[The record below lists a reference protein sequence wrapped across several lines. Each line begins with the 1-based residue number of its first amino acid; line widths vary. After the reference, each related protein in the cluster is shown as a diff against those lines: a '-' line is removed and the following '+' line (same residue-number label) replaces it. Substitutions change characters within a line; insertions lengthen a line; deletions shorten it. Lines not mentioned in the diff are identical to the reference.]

1 MAMSQE
7 ERDCRA
13 CALEACNRVGLYP
26 ADMTITDFVQR
37 SCAELVEAEE
47 LTCPIGASDF
57 TDGLKTF
64 REHFRQCLKDKGHD
78 GFAIFLQA
86 LCNSEPDQPTVPST
100 WATWCR
106 FHADRL

>member
-1 MAMSQE
+1 MAISDE
-7 ERDCRA
+7 ERDCRT
-13 CALEACNRVGLYP
+13 CALEACKRVGLYP
-26 ADMTITDFVQR
+26 AAMTVADFVKH
-37 SCAELVEAEE
+37 SCLELLEAEE
-47 LTCPIGASDF
+47 LSCPIGPLDF

-64 REHFRQCLKDKGHD
+64 REHFRACLKANGHE

-86 LCNSEPDQPTVPST
+86 LCHSEPNQPTLPST

>member
-1 MAMSQE
+1 MAISDD

-13 CALEACNRVGLYP
+13 CALKACQRVGLYP
-26 ADMTITDFVQR
+26 AEMTVAEFVKR
-37 SCAELVEAEE
+37 SCNELVEAEE
-47 LTCPIGASDF
+47 LSCPIGPTDF

-64 REHFRQCLKDKGHD
+64 REHFRACLKDKGHV

-86 LCNSEPDQPTVPST
+86 LCNSEPNQPLVPST

>member
-1 MAMSQE
+1 MAISDG
-7 ERDCRA
+7 ERDCRS
-13 CALEACNRVGLYP
+13 CALEACKRVALYP
-26 ADMTITDFVQR
+26 KEMTVPQFITRACV
-37 SCAELVEAEE
+37 ELVKAEE
-47 LTCPIGASDF
+47 LSCPIGPPDY
-57 TDGLKTF
+57 TDGLKAF
-64 REHFRQCLKDKGHD
+64 REHFRACLEAKGHQ

>member
-1 MAMSQE
+1 MALSDE

-13 CALEACNRVGLYP
+13 CALEACKRVGLYP
-26 ADMTITDFVQR
+26 ASMTIGEFIKR
-37 SCAELVEAEE
+37 SCVELVEAEE
-47 LTCPIGASDF
+47 LTCPIGAADF
-57 TDGLKTF
+57 TDGLKAF
-64 REHFRQCLKDKGHD
+64 REAFRGCLKEKGYE

-86 LCNSEPDQPTVPST
+86 LCQSEPNQPDVSAS